1 MGFAKL
7 NPLNAL
13 DSGFI
18 AKPKQPSTENPFQ
31 LSIILCGG
39 EQQMLAVPRDLMA
52 DPKIL
57 MFDELS
63 LGLATVL
70 VLSLFETLSN

>member
-1 MGFAKL
+1 
-7 NPLNAL
+7 
-13 DSGFI
+13 
-18 AKPKQPSTENPFQ
+18 
-31 LSIILCGG
+31 
-39 EQQMLAVPRDLMA
+39 MLAVPRDLMA